1 MWSWSDL
8 KKRGSRALAALG
20 AFSVAAC
27 TTAAA
32 PAEVAGGQPAL
43 WKVADED
50 TTIYLFGTI
59 HLLPEGTEWRS
70 PKLERAIASSDALV
84 LEVVLGGDPMKSA
97 QAMMQ
102 MGMSKGLPPLA
113 ERLPAEKRP
122 ALASLIKSTGV
133 PAPLLD
139 QMETWAA
146 ALTLLTLSFQQMGLK
161 AELGVERG
169 LEESYRA
176 GKKPVSGLETMEQ
189 QLGFFDTLSEE
200 SQRLFLA
207 GVVESPTDVRAEFE
221 GMLKAWK
228 AGDTEAIAKT
238 FDNELALSPEL
249 REVLMK
255 RRNAAWAE
263 WVRKRLDQPG
273 TVMVAVGAGHL
284 AGEDSVQEML
294 AAKGL
299 KATRVQ

>member
-102 MGMSKGLPPLA
+102 MGMSKG
-113 ERLPAEKRP
+113 
-122 ALASLIKSTGV
+122 
-133 PAPLLD
+133 
-139 QMETWAA
+139 METWAA